1 MSISVSDRR
10 VFRTPAPLRL
20 NVQQRG
26 RPTRVAVMLALV
38 VVWLG
43 GCVTLDRKTPR
54 SHSIALTEA
63 EAQSTTLGGAWA
75 AIAPDDATL
84 SAFRALPNGL
94 EAFAARVAL
103 PWPRLVLAEGHF
115 LFQQLLQPLAGVFGD
130 PLDGRFTYGET
141 A

>member
-103 PWPRLVLAEGHF
+103 IDAAERTLDLQYYIFHSDDTGLF
-115 LFQQLLQPLAGVFGD
+115 LID
-130 PLDGRFTYGET
+130 RM
-141 A
+141 